1 MKRYDKH
8 TSEWRDER
16 RNWAVD
22 FDRCWIC
29 GATEYQGFPL
39 ETHEMERRSQAPTRC
54 MNVCNY
60 FRTCK
65 KCHMDDLAA
74 MPHAKQLA
82 YKQMKDPDNYN
93 LMDWLRLKDLDLR
106 APNRVTQEEVDEWI
120 QTLSTSH

>member
-54 MNVCNY
+54 MHVCNY

-74 MPHAKQLA
+74 KPHAKQLA
-82 YKQMKDPDNYN
+82 YKQIKAPGNYN

-106 APNRVTQEEVDEWI
+106 APNQVTQEEVDEWI